1 MSETTALVPIQQ
13 FPNLDELLTGQLS
26 VSSIKQ
32 YGADIKAYSAFCTV
46 RGLELV
52 QAQSLIAWRDH
63 LAIDTLL
70 SPNTINRQLASIRRV
85 VREANT
91 RELISN
97 DRAYSFSTVRNVS
110 IRALRERL
118 KPHSRTRIYPEQM
131 RRMCDWPSPH
141 TLVGQR
147 DRAMLHTL
155 ASSGL
160 RISELISLTSA
171 QIEQR
176 GQFYVLL
183 VRGKTDIDYRD
194 ACLSSEAKAHI
205 DTWMQARPVVS
216 PYIFTQFDGRGDR
229 LTPDPISKQGAWKII
244 TDYAQAAGLQWVK
257 PHDYRRF
264 LGTVLV
270 EKDAIAAQK
279 ALGHKSLA
287 TTQKYYVLSGLQAGI
302 TDNLY

>member
-1 MSETTALVPIQQ
+1 MSETTALVPKT

-26 VSSIKQ
+26 QSSIKQ
-32 YGADIKAYSAFCTV
+32 YGADCRAYAAFCV
-46 RGLELV
+46 ARGLD
-52 QAQSLIAWRDH
+52 QFHAQSLIAWRDDQ
-63 LAIDTLL
+63 AINTLK
-70 SPNTINRQLASIRRV
+70 SPNTINRQLASIRSV
-85 VREANT
+85 IREANT
-91 RELISN
+91 REILSN

-118 KPHSRTRIYPEQM
+118 KPHSRTRIFPEQM

-141 TLVGQR
+141 TLVGLR

-176 GQFYVLL
+176 GQFFVLL
-183 VRGKTDIDYRD
+183 VRGKTDVTYRD
-194 ACLSSEAKAHI
+194 ACLSSEAKQYI
-205 DTWMQARPVVS
+205 DTWIQARPVTS
-216 PYIFTQFDGRGDR
+216 PYLFTSFDGRGDR
-229 LTPDPISKQGAWKII
+229 LTPDPISKYGAWKII
-244 TDYAQAAGLQWVK
+244 TNYAEQAGLQWVK

-270 EKDAIAAQK
+270 EKDALAAQK